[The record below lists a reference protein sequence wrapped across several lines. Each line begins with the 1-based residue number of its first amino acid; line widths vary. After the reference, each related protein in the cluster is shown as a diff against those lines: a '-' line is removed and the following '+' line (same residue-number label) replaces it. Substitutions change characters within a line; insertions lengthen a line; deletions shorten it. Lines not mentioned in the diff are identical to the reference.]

1 MELDE
6 LKNQLKNKLAADHS
20 GRSDSDIAALLNKRT
35 VSVVGKIKKSL
46 RMEILFGSVFVL
58 LFALFGIFSG
68 NHAFSIYFSVFTI
81 ICGACVLLLIYLL
94 LRTSRLG
101 GTALPVK
108 SNLQTIVKIIEEYMK
123 RVFQFTMAMIPV
135 CFIFSFVLGY
145 YDSKPPTQTEKFSN
159 VFFTKKWEVNVF
171 LVVYVVGFTIGM
183 YYFSKWFLRKMYGKY
198 VAQLKECINELS
210 EE

>member
-6 LKNQLKNKLAADHS
+6 LKDQLKNKLAADHS

-46 RMEILFGSVFVL
+46 RIEILFGSVFVL

-68 NHAFSIYFSVFTI
+68 NHALSVYFSVFTI
-81 ICGACVLLLIYLL
+81 VCAACVLLLTYLL
-94 LRTSRLG
+94 LRTARLG

-145 YDSKPPTQTEKFSN
+145 LDSKPPTQAEKFSN
-159 VFFTKKWEVNVF
+159 VFFTKRWEVNVF
-171 LVVYVVGFTIGM
+171 LVVYVIGFTIGM